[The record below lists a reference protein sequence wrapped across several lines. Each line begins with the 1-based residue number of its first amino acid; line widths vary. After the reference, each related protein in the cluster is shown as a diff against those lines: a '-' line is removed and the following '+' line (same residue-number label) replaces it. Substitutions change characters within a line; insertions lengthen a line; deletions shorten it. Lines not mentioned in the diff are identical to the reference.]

1 MSCALSIQNLEKIY
15 PGNFQALKKVS
26 FQVEKGDFFALLGPN
41 GAGKTTLIGVLSSL
55 VLKTS
60 GKVFVFGKDIDSEFE
75 IVKTFMG
82 LVPQEFNFSVFETPL
97 NILMNQ
103 GGYYGIPRALAR
115 ERAET
120 YLKKLELWDKRHVP
134 SRMLSGGMKR
144 RLMVARAFVHEPQLL
159 ILDEPTAGVDV
170 ETRQMMWAFLEEL
183 NRQGVTIILTTH
195 YLEEAENLCRHVVII
210 DQGNIVENTN
220 IHTLLG
226 KLKGETFVLD
236 LKEHLGE
243 APNLLGFP
251 CRLLEGQRL
260 EVDLSE
266 GQTLNELYQA
276 LSKQKILV
284 KSMRNKANRLETL
297 FVRLIN
303 EGGQS

>member
-1 MSCALSIQNLEKIY
+1 MSFALSVQNLEKIY

-41 GAGKTTLIGVLSSL
+41 GAGKTTIIGIISSL
-55 VLKTS
+55 VHKTS
-60 GKVFVFGKDIDSEFE
+60 GKVSIFGKDIDTDFE
-75 IVKTFMG
+75 VAKTYMG
-82 LVPQEFNFSVFETPL
+82 LVPQEFNFSIFETPL
-97 NILMNQ
+97 NVLINQ
-103 GGYYGIPRALAR
+103 GGFYGIPRALAR
-115 ERAET
+115 ERAEI
-120 YLKKLELWDKRHVP
+120 YLKKLELWDKRNVAA
-134 SRMLSGGMKR
+134 RMLSGGMKR
-144 RLMVARAFVHEPQLL
+144 RLMVARAFIHEPKLL

-170 ETRQMMWAFLEEL
+170 ETRQTMWAFLEEL

-210 DQGNIVENTN
+210 DRGNIIENTN

-226 KLKGETFVLD
+226 KLKGETFILD
-236 LKEHLGE
+236 LSE
-243 APNLLGFP
+243 NLSEVPDLPGFSA
-251 CRLLEGQRL
+251 RLLEGQRL

-276 LSKQKILV
+276 ISARNIVV

-303 EGGQS
+303 EGGR